1 MVHGLVMRSLWS
13 QALSFALIL
22 YKVYDNKKMFSFWTF
37 SVSFMSS
44 YLYLSQPLSIFY
56 FGWILF
62 ARPYRANLAF
72 RHFGHY
78 ISQTLMYEI
87 IISFLMCN
95 LSLKKKVQLL
105 MWIANTCITIKYL
118 PSTGVKGDYF
128 KVKALTKIRASQFCC
143 NIFHSFV
150 VGTLFKNVLNV
161 RVERRR

>member
-72 RHFGHY
+72 RHCGHY

-95 LSLKKKVQLL
+95 LSLKKKSATFDVD
-105 MWIANTCITIKYL
+105 CKYL
-118 PSTGVKGDYF
+118 HYYKIPTIDRGD
-128 KVKALTKIRASQFCC
+128 RW
-143 NIFHSFV
+143 
-150 VGTLFKNVLNV
+150 LF
-161 RVERRR
+161 